1 MKDFLGGLINPHD
14 RKMNQIKKRV
24 DKILSMEDSI
34 ASLSDE
40 ELKNK
45 TEEFK
50 NRLQNE
56 ETLDIILEEAFAV
69 VREASHRVL
78 GMKHFPV
85 QLIGGIAL
93 HEGNIS
99 EMKTG
104 EGKTLVATLPT
115 YLNALTEKGVFVIT
129 VNEYLAQRDKEEMG
143 KIHEFLGLSVGFI
156 KRQMD
161 FKQKKQAYECDIV
174 YGTNS
179 EFGFDYLRDN
189 MAILKEQI
197 VQTELN
203 YAIIDEIDSILIDEA
218 RTPLIM
224 TDEAARPSQYYVTV
238 DKFAKSLNKE
248 DYEKDNEKGTINL
261 TESGMDK
268 AESIF
273 SLENI
278 VDSKNAELLHHIR
291 QALSANYIIEKDK
304 DYVVD
309 NGEVVIVDKFTG
321 RLMQGRR
328 FSNGLHQAL
337 EAKENL
343 EIKKESKTVAM
354 ITYQNYFRMF
364 KKICGMTGTAHTE
377 KAEFKE
383 IYGMDVICIPTNK
396 PVQRINKDDLVFK
409 TKEAKFEAL
418 VDEVKTRHDK
428 GQPVLIGTIF
438 IDESEEI
445 AELLDK
451 NGVKYN
457 ILNAK
462 QDQNEAQI
470 IENAGQIGAITI
482 ATNMAG
488 RGTDIKLNDEVQ
500 ELGGLCVIGTERHD
514 SRRIDNQL
522 RGRSGRQGDPG
533 ISQFYVSLEDSIFK
547 KVKPEVMTT
556 VKKLVDKMGI
566 KEDEAIQDKMVSQS
580 IQGVQKNVEIANYNA
595 RKSTLEFD
603 QILNKQ
609 RETIYA
615 ERNKILNGEDMSDF
629 IKDIIADFINENVDE
644 YTSMSEYPEEWE
656 LEKLKIYIKDTMHLD
671 IDELVPEG
679 EEELHDLD
687 KDDLKESIVTKSLE
701 IYSQKEEELGLE
713 QLRYLE
719 RLTLMKSID
728 EKWTDHLDI
737 VDQLRQGIGFQHI
750 GGQNPIRVFNKE
762 AFELFEA
769 MMSQVKEL
777 TIKSLFL
784 LANINSNM
792 NNEKKNLVQ
801 LEDKYNINRKNMTTI
816 PANTPTIKFN
826 IDINATE
833 EVSAN
838 IGMYYMEDGNEEN
851 IESYN
856 KSVQV
861 KGIFSIEFEKPKDRD
876 WKMGWHQV
884 KVLVSGQEATVINF
898 LVTEAEQMPNNVQ
911 EIKFFSELS
920 DEVSF
925 SLSLRGYKK
934 ESINAG
940 LMVNGNKE
948 NIIPLEFPVKDE
960 KVKVAIST
968 PDKGWG
974 NSIYELILLFE
985 NNNIILPFMMVQE
998 FSQDDEELRIKV
1010 DLNIKTE
1017 ENIEMIAQLIYLE
1030 ENEVIKELP
1039 VTISKSGSYLIGLKK
1054 DKIWKQGKY
1063 EFRMNAFNQV
1073 AFRKYL
1079 LIS

>member
-161 FKQKKQAYECDIV
+161 FKQKQAYECDIV

-328 FSNGLHQAL
+328 FSNGLHQGSR
-337 EAKENL
+337 
-343 EIKKESKTVAM
+343 SK
-354 ITYQNYFRMF
+354 
-364 KKICGMTGTAHTE
+364 
-377 KAEFKE
+377 
-383 IYGMDVICIPTNK
+383 
-396 PVQRINKDDLVFK
+396 
-409 TKEAKFEAL
+409 
-418 VDEVKTRHDK
+418 
-428 GQPVLIGTIF
+428 
-438 IDESEEI
+438 
-445 AELLDK
+445 
-451 NGVKYN
+451 
-457 ILNAK
+457 
-462 QDQNEAQI
+462 
-470 IENAGQIGAITI
+470 
-482 ATNMAG
+482 
-488 RGTDIKLNDEVQ
+488 
-500 ELGGLCVIGTERHD
+500 
-514 SRRIDNQL
+514 
-522 RGRSGRQGDPG
+522 
-533 ISQFYVSLEDSIFK
+533 
-547 KVKPEVMTT
+547 
-556 VKKLVDKMGI
+556 
-566 KEDEAIQDKMVSQS
+566 
-580 IQGVQKNVEIANYNA
+580 
-595 RKSTLEFD
+595 RKS
-603 QILNKQ
+603 
-609 RETIYA
+609 
-615 ERNKILNGEDMSDF
+615 
-629 IKDIIADFINENVDE
+629 
-644 YTSMSEYPEEWE
+644 
-656 LEKLKIYIKDTMHLD
+656 
-671 IDELVPEG
+671 
-679 EEELHDLD
+679 
-687 KDDLKESIVTKSLE
+687 
-701 IYSQKEEELGLE
+701 
-713 QLRYLE
+713 
-719 RLTLMKSID
+719 
-728 EKWTDHLDI
+728 
-737 VDQLRQGIGFQHI
+737 
-750 GGQNPIRVFNKE
+750 
-762 AFELFEA
+762 
-769 MMSQVKEL
+769 
-777 TIKSLFL
+777 
-784 LANINSNM
+784 
-792 NNEKKNLVQ
+792 
-801 LEDKYNINRKNMTTI
+801 
-816 PANTPTIKFN
+816 
-826 IDINATE
+826 
-833 EVSAN
+833 
-838 IGMYYMEDGNEEN
+838 
-851 IESYN
+851 
-856 KSVQV
+856 
-861 KGIFSIEFEKPKDRD
+861 
-876 WKMGWHQV
+876 
-884 KVLVSGQEATVINF
+884 
-898 LVTEAEQMPNNVQ
+898 
-911 EIKFFSELS
+911 
-920 DEVSF
+920 
-925 SLSLRGYKK
+925 
-934 ESINAG
+934 
-940 LMVNGNKE
+940 
-948 NIIPLEFPVKDE
+948 
-960 KVKVAIST
+960 
-968 PDKGWG
+968 
-974 NSIYELILLFE
+974 
-985 NNNIILPFMMVQE
+985 
-998 FSQDDEELRIKV
+998 
-1010 DLNIKTE
+1010 
-1017 ENIEMIAQLIYLE
+1017 
-1030 ENEVIKELP
+1030 
-1039 VTISKSGSYLIGLKK
+1039 
-1054 DKIWKQGKY
+1054 
-1063 EFRMNAFNQV
+1063 
-1073 AFRKYL
+1073 
-1079 LIS
+1079 